1 MSLNVISLKCPECGA
16 TLNIEQGRQQAFC
29 TYCGAKIIINNENEY
44 VYRHIDEAAMQQSDN
59 DRAVKMKQM
68 EIEDDENK
76 RDFLMIVFL
85 LGFALIMFLVMLF
98 I

>member
-29 TYCGAKIIINNENEY
+29 TYCGAKNFINNENEY